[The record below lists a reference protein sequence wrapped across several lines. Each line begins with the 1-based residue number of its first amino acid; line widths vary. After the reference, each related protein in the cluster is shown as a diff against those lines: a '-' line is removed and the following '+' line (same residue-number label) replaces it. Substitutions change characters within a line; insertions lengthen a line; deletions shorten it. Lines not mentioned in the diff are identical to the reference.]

1 MNIINH
7 KFLKKLRQKNNW
19 TQEDVAKIIDVS
31 RPTYIAIEQGKSCL
45 DVNQLQKLADKTGCD
60 IEDILTEKII
70 DEDKYKEILMETLR
84 FGAERD
90 GKIPKTK
97 LAKLIY
103 LADFAWYYQNL
114 ESMSGAQYRRL
125 PQGPVPNYYFS
136 AIDELFDKGLVNIE
150 IKDNA
155 QLISLT
161 DAGKQKKFKKLD
173 QEELKFIKKIAQK
186 WNGKRT
192 SEIVA
197 FTHEQLPY
205 KICNDGEVIPYELIT
220 QQDPEY
226 VY

>member
-1 MNIINH
+1 MNRISH
-7 KFLKKLRQKNNW
+7 KFLTNLRQKNNW
-19 TQEDVAKIIDVS
+19 TQEDMSKIIGVS
-31 RPTYIAIEQGKSCL
+31 RPTYIALERGKGCF
-45 DVNQLQKLADKTGCD
+45 DINQLQKLADKSGCD
-60 IEDILTEKII
+60 IEDILAQKII
-70 DEDKYKEILMETLR
+70 DEDKYKEILLEALR
-84 FGAERD
+84 FGAETD

-103 LADFAWYYQNL
+103 LADFGWYYQNL

-150 IKDNA
+150 IKNNA

-161 DAGKQKKFKKLD
+161 DAGKQKGFKKLD
-173 QEELKFIKKIAQK
+173 RKEVQFVKKVAQK

-205 KICNDGEVIPYELIT
+205 KICNDGEIIPYELIT
-220 QQDPEY
+220 QQDPKY

>member
-1 MNIINH
+1 MINY
-7 KFLKKLRQKNNW
+7 KFLKNLRQKNNW
-19 TQEDVAKIIDVS
+19 TQEDMAKIIGVS
-31 RPTYIAIEQGKSCL
+31 RPTYIALEKGEGCL
-45 DVNQLQKLADKTGCD
+45 DVNQLQKLADKTGCEV
-60 IEDILTEKII
+60 EDILAEKII
-70 DEDKYKEILMETLR
+70 DEDKYKEILLGALR
-84 FGAERD
+84 FGAEKD
-90 GKIPKTK
+90 GKITKTK

-125 PQGPVPNYYFS
+125 SQGPVPNYYFS

-150 IKDNA
+150 VKDNA

-161 DAGKQKKFKKLD
+161 SAGKQKDLTKLD
-173 QEELKFIKKIAQK
+173 KEEIKLVKKVAQK
-186 WNGKRT
+186 WHGKRT

-220 QQDPEY
+220 QQDPSY